1 MTPRKRSEA
10 GYSLAE
16 MLTVVAII
24 GTLALVSVPAF
35 LTYYYSN
42 KMKSSMRNFTN
53 DLRATRQLSI
63 SLGRQAALTYGTGAQ
78 ARSYSIYVGDRPF
91 GSTAWTL
98 RQSVPGGVRGARVL
112 EQIVYFPDNAGGTPQ
127 TFTDVLD
134 CTAGGACSAG
144 TDSKFD
150 VVFFPDGHAGLPT
163 GATSATITLKT
174 DKKIPRSQY
183 AIAISPSGRVQVQ

>member
-1 MTPRKRSEA
+1 MTPQKRSEA

-35 LTYYYSN
+35 LNYFYSN

-63 SLGRQAALTYGTGAQ
+63 SLGRQAMLTYGTGTQ
-78 ARSYSIYVGDRPF
+78 ARSYAIYVGDKPF
-91 GSTAWTL
+91 NSATWTA
-98 RQSVPGGVRGARVL
+98 RRAIPGGIRGARVL
-112 EQIVYFPDNAGGTPQ
+112 EQIVYFPDNAAGTPQ
-127 TFTDVLD
+127 TFVDALD
-134 CTAGGACSAG
+134 CSAAGSCVSG
-144 TDSKFD
+144 TDGKFD
-150 VVFFPDGHAGLPT
+150 VIFFPDGHAQLPS
-163 GATSATITLKT
+163 GSTSATITLKT
-174 DKKIPRSQY
+174 DRKIPKSQY